1 MPEKASFCGRCGRRR
16 SIPGEVSQS
25 ASTRPGRG
33 FSDPGILAISKQNPI
48 TPSPTSGHANQN
60 PITLPPISEYPKQNP
75 ITPLPPSVYPN
86 QNPITPLPPS
96 VYPNQD
102 STILPTASGY
112 TNQKQNNIPNLPLGA
127 RQNTPNEDSDHRILH
142 PYNEGIDQT
151 LAANYA
157 PSQYNY
163 SQQEDEEDEEN
174 FFVPFAPDLPL
185 QAPDHTPHLQP
196 TPEHAPHLQ
205 QAPGHAS
212 HLQPTAGH
220 APHLQQAPGH
230 APHIQPPGV
239 VIRPQQAQQLTSLKH
254 IQNPLRNATV
264 RRYAQRP
271 GFLTTF
277 LAVIIIGASIL
288 GILLFGPKPTAHA
301 ATPTAQLLGFASPGG
316 TLILHGEG
324 FTPGDKVGV
333 TVDIQ
338 LRAQGSDEPNS
349 MDING
354 AFFHHT
360 NTTPAVQTI
369 TRAVQDDG
377 TLNIPIPVD
386 SQWAVGSTHTVY
398 LYYNNSS
405 KVMRLA
411 FTVSLHEAQPE
422 LIGCPNEAIA
432 INLGS
437 MVEGSNTH
445 ISKLLTL
452 CTTGAGQV
460 SWSAAG
466 MPKWLQLTSKGQ
478 ITAPNTG
485 QVALN
490 ASANGL
496 RPGSY
501 SATITFSST
510 QSNARVTSN
519 VILVVLKKGT
529 KSGTPPQ
536 GTPPAANPATA
547 CISSTLPTLS
557 FNAVAHQSSNLL
569 QTVTISNCG
578 DPGAWSGS
586 TSMNN
591 GNQWLALGSAGGT
604 LNTGNLQD
612 INILASSANLNAG
625 KYTGQITFHMGSS
638 STVVIV
644 IFIVSS
650 PQTAPPCISSYQKT
664 LTFTGF
670 AGQDDPPEQ
679 QIKLVGCGA
688 SGHWS
693 AVLNTDDETD
703 WIDNITG
710 RSIRSGETQIIKIG
724 VSGAQLS
731 GGTYRGK
738 ITIIMGSCIV
748 RIYIIFKVQTSCIH
762 VVTQQLSFQG
772 TEEDED
778 TEQNHA
784 VIHNCGAEG
793 RWYAST
799 VTDDGR
805 DWLSVSPSSHH
816 IDSDAYQSIT
826 VNASDAHLKHGI
838 HTGIVYFA
846 IGSSIDSLV
855 VTFNIT
861 NGTGTPGIGD
871 CLNVS
876 HNHLDFT
883 VEQGQGD
890 PDPQTVYLENCG
902 RDGSWNVAKSDSW
915 LHVNPDSGSIHYG
928 EIQPVQISPSSAH
941 FSRGDHQ
948 GQIIFTSGKASQT
961 VTITL
966 TIQQSARACID
977 ASPISLIFTGYSA
990 NVEKQ
995 NPGSQTIHISNC
1007 GDDGHLSASDHAARD
1022 DGSPWLSLSG
1032 GNRELGA
1039 GQGADFSVS
1048 VNSASL
1054 SVGTYTATLPFTI
1067 VTRTGATD
1075 RETVNVTLNVLAP
1088 TQTEP
1093 TGTKT
1098 KCHISPSSLTFNS
1111 TQNQGTPQEQTVTI
1125 SNCSPGAS
1133 WTETD
1138 DSGGVLQ
1145 LNDAGTL
1152 DSNGNQTIS
1161 LGPDV
1166 HPTPVGKFS
1175 YHVNFAISTGETLGV
1190 GVNWKSQAPSNP
1202 TCIQA
1207 SVSSKSFK
1215 LEEGQKTDMGVDFT
1229 NCGGENGTITVD
1241 GSGSGWLTIRS
1252 ASGGA
1257 IDGSSS
1263 YSPGTGTSID
1273 ANIDSS
1279 NMPVN
1284 TYQESITGTIN
1295 TSAGSKAV
1303 TVNVEML
1310 VQTPQQPPVDPTPI
1324 PSVEPSVTPSV
1335 TVSPSPT
1342 DTSTAIPSVTPS
1354 PTDTSTATPSVTP
1367 SPTDTP
1373 TAAPS
1378 VTPSPTNTST
1388 AAPGVTPSPTDTST
1402 AAPSV
1407 TPSPTD
1413 TSTAAPS
1420 VTPTDTPT
1428 AVPTNTPT
1436 ATDTPTPVPPT
1447 PTPIPPTP
1455 VPPTPTLVP
1464 PAPTPIPPTPTPVP
1478 TDTPTPLPAPTDT
1491 SGGGGT
1497 PSGQ

>member
-1 MPEKASFCGRCGRRR
+1 MPEKASFCGRCGHRR

-25 ASTRPGRG
+25 AITRPGRG
-33 FSDPGILAISKQNPI
+33 FSDPGIVAIS
-48 TPSPTSGHANQN
+48 NQN
-60 PITLPPISEYPKQNP
+60 PIAPPGTSEHTNQNP

-96 VYPNQD
+96 IYPDQN
-102 STILPTASGY
+102 STILPTASSY
-112 TNQKQNNIPNLPLGA
+112 TNQRQGNIPNPPPSQPDA
-127 RQNTPNEDSDHRILH
+127 KQNTPYKDSDHEILH
-142 PYNEGIDQT
+142 PYNESAQT
-151 LAANYA
+151 IAANYA
-157 PSQYNY
+157 SPQYNY
-163 SQQEDEEDEEN
+163 SQEEDEEDEDEEK
-174 FFVPFAPDLPL
+174 FIVPFAPGLPPQGSTPLL
-185 QAPDHTPHLQP
+185 QSPHLQP

-205 QAPGHAS
+205 SAP
-212 HLQPTAGH
+212 GH
-220 APHLQQAPGH
+220 APHLQPTPGH
-230 APHIQPPGV
+230 APHLQPTPGHAPHLHQPGV
-239 VIRPQQAQQLTSLKH
+239 VVRPQQAQGLTPPKH
-254 IQNPLRNATV
+254 IQNPLRNGAV

-271 GFLTTF
+271 GCLTTF
-277 LAVIIIGASIL
+277 LAVIIIGASMV
-288 GILLFGPKPTAHA
+288 GILLFGPKQIAHA

-333 TVDIQ
+333 TIDTQ
-338 LRAQGSDEPNS
+338 LRAQGGDEPHS

-354 AFFHHT
+354 AFFHRN
-360 NTTPAVQTI
+360 NTAPAAQMI
-369 TRAVQDDG
+369 SKAVQDDG
-377 TLNIPIPVD
+377 TLSIPIPVD
-386 SQWAVGSTHTVY
+386 SQWAVGSTHTAY

-405 KVMRLA
+405 KVIRLA
-411 FTVSLHEAQPE
+411 FTVSLHAAQPE
-422 LIGCPNEAIA
+422 LVGCPDEAIA
-432 INLGS
+432 VNLGS
-437 MVEGSNTH
+437 IVEGSNTH
-445 ISKLLTL
+445 ISKQLTL

-460 SWSAAG
+460 SWSVAG
-466 MPKWLQLTSKGQ
+466 MPKWLQLTPKGQ
-478 ITAPNTG
+478 ITAPNSG

-536 GTPPAANPATA
+536 GTTPAPNPATA
-547 CISSTLPTLS
+547 CISSTLQTLS

-569 QTVTISNCG
+569 QAVTISNCG
-578 DPGAWSGS
+578 DPGTWSGAAS
-586 TSMNN
+586 TSN
-591 GNQWLALGSAGGT
+591 GNQWLTLGSSGGT
-604 LNTGNLQD
+604 LSTGSLQD
-612 INILASSANLNAG
+612 INILASSASLDAG
-625 KYTGQITFHMGSS
+625 KYTGQITFHMGSY

-650 PQTAPPCISSYQKT
+650 PQTAPPCLSSYQKT
-664 LTFTGF
+664 LIFTGF

-679 QIKLVGCGA
+679 KIKLVGCGA

-693 AVLNTDDETD
+693 AELNTDDETD
-703 WIDNITG
+703 WIDNIEG
-710 RSIRSGETQIIKIG
+710 RSIKSGETQIIKIG
-724 VSGAQLS
+724 VSSARLS

-772 TEEDED
+772 TEEGED

-799 VTDDGR
+799 VTDDGI

-826 VNASDAHLKHGI
+826 VYASDAHLKHGI

-861 NGTGTPGIGD
+861 NGTDISRNGD

-890 PDPQTVYLENCG
+890 PDPQTVYLEDCG
-902 RDGSWNVAKSDSW
+902 QDGSWNVEKSDSW
-915 LHVNPDSGSIHYG
+915 LHINPGSGSLHYG
-928 EIQPVQISPSSAH
+928 ETQAVQISPSSAH
-941 FSRGDHQ
+941 LSRGDNH
-948 GQIIFTSGKASQT
+948 GQIIFTRGKASQT

-966 TIQQSARACID
+966 TIQQSARACINPG
-977 ASPISLIFTGYSA
+977 SSSLTFTGYTANGQYSA
-990 NVEKQ
+990 NGDKH
-995 NPGSQTIHISNC
+995 NPGNQTIHITNC
-1007 GDDGHLSASDHAARD
+1007 GDDGKWSASDHPATN

-1032 GNRELGA
+1032 GNQELGA
-1039 GQGADFSVS
+1039 GQGTDVSVS
-1048 VNSASL
+1048 VNSAPL
-1054 SVGTYTATLPFTI
+1054 SIGTYTATLPFTI
-1067 VTRTGATD
+1067 VTQTGATD
-1075 RETVNVTLNVLAP
+1075 RETVSVTLNVLSP
-1088 TQTEP
+1088 TKTGP
-1093 TGTKT
+1093 TGGTN
-1098 KCHISPSSLTFNS
+1098 CHISPSSLTFNS
-1111 TQNQGTPQEQTVTI
+1111 TQDQGTPQEQSVTI

-1133 WTETD
+1133 WTEAD
-1138 DSGGVLQ
+1138 DSSKVLQ

-1152 DSNGNQTIS
+1152 DSNGSQTIS

-1175 YHVNFAISTGETLGV
+1175 YHVNFVISTGETLGV
-1190 GVNWKSQAPSNP
+1190 DVNWNSQAPSNP

-1229 NCGGENGTITVD
+1229 NCGGENGAITVG
-1241 GSGSGWLTIRS
+1241 GSGSGWLTIKS
-1252 ASGGA
+1252 ASGGS

-1263 YSPGTGTSID
+1263 YSPGTGTSVD
-1273 ANIDSS
+1273 ASIDSS

-1295 TSAGSKAV
+1295 TSAGSKSV
-1303 TVNVEML
+1303 TVNVEMQ
-1310 VQTPQQPPVDPTPI
+1310 VQAPQQPPVDPTPI
-1324 PSVEPSVTPSV
+1324 PSVEPGVTPVDTITPSI

-1342 DTSTAIPSVTPS
+1342 DTSTAVPADTPTAT
-1354 PTDTSTATPSVTP
+1354 PTDTSTAV
-1367 SPTDTP
+1367 PTDTP
-1373 TAAPS
+1373 TAAPTD
-1378 VTPSPTNTST
+1378 TPT
-1388 AAPGVTPSPTDTST
+1388 ASPTDTPT
-1402 AAPSV
+1402 A
-1407 TPSPTD
+1407 
-1413 TSTAAPS
+1413 
-1420 VTPTDTPT
+1420 TPTDTPT
-1428 AVPTNTPT
+1428 AAP
-1436 ATDTPTPVPPT
+1436 ADTPTPVPPT
-1447 PTPIPPTP
+1447 PTPVPPTPTP
-1455 VPPTPTLVP
+1455 VPPTPTPV
-1464 PAPTPIPPTPTPVP
+1464 PPTPTPVP
-1478 TDTPTPLPAPTDT
+1478 TDTPTPQPAPAPTDT